1 MADAPRVEIAGS
13 ERTPLPEDRRIG
25 RADPGERVA
34 VTAVLR
40 RRGPLP
46 AISAGPLRP
55 HQLEAAAG
63 ADHADL
69 RRLEDFAHQQGLDV
83 VDANPG
89 RRTVVLSGPVSAL
102 ERAFGTELSLYDLDG
117 KVVRG
122 RSGPLSVPADL
133 GPAVEGVFGLD
144 DRPSARPHVRVLT
157 EDETD
162 GGRVVFAVAPSVSY
176 SPLDLA
182 LLYQYP
188 ALGTGTGQCIAL
200 LEFGGGYSTDDL
212 TGYFQGLGLQTP
224 SIVAVSVYDAHNQ
237 PQGNPRGPDAEVA
250 LDIEVAGAVA
260 PGARIAVYFAPNTE
274 CGFIDAVSTAVH
286 DQVRRPSVVSISWG
300 GPEKSWT
307 AQAIA
312 SIDGVFQDAAA
323 LGVTVLCASGD
334 SGSGDGVGDGLAHAD
349 FPASSPHV
357 TGCGGT
363 RLTTA
368 SNGATDEVVWNNA
381 RGATGGGISDSF
393 DPPDWQAQA
402 HVPPSANP
410 GGRHGGGVPD
420 VSADADPET
429 GYRMLVS
436 GQETVGGGTSAVA
449 PLWAGMVALL
459 NEQLGHPVGFLNPS
473 LYGPVLAAGGL
484 RDITSGTNGA
494 YSAGPGWDACT
505 GLGTPHGTAIL
516 EVLLGRSVTG
526 QAVRRRAPAPAELEW
541 RG

>member
-1 MADAPRVEIAGS
+1 VRRV
-13 ERTPLPEDRRIG
+13 
-25 RADPGERVA
+25 
-34 VTAVLR
+34 
-40 RRGPLP
+40 
-46 AISAGPLRP
+46 
-55 HQLEAAAG
+55 
-63 ADHADL
+63 
-69 RRLEDFAHQQGLDV
+69 EDFAHQSGLDV
-83 VDANPG
+83 VDAHPV

-102 ERAFGTELSLYDLDG
+102 ERAFGTKLSRYDLDG
-117 KVVRG
+117 RVVRG
-122 RSGPLSVPADL
+122 RSGALSLPADL
-133 GPAVEGVFGLD
+133 AGTVEGVFGLD
-144 DRPSARPHVRVLT
+144 DRPSARPHLRLLA
-157 EDETD
+157 DDGPD
-162 GGRVVFAVAPSVSY
+162 GGRVVLARAPGASY

-182 LLYQYP
+182 LLYGFP
-188 ALGTGTGQCIAL
+188 ALGTGAGQCIAL
-200 LEFGGGYSTDDL
+200 VEFGGGYSLDDL
-212 TGYFQGLGLQTP
+212 TGYFRGLGLQTP
-224 SIVAVSVYDAHNQ
+224 SIVAVSVDGAHNQ
-237 PQGNPRGPDAEVA
+237 PEGNPHGPDAEVA

-274 CGFIDAVSTAVH
+274 RGFIDAVSTAVH

-312 SIDGVFQDAAA
+312 SIDAVFQDAAA
-323 LGVTVLCASGD
+323 LGVSVLCASGD
-334 SGSGDGVGDGLAHAD
+334 SGSGDGVNDGLAHAD

-363 RLTTA
+363 RLTSESGGA
-368 SNGATDEVVWNNA
+368 SDEVVWNNA

-402 HVPPSANP
+402 HLPPSANP
-410 GGRHGGGVPD
+410 GGRRGRGVPD

-449 PLWAGMVALL
+449 PLWAGLLALL

-484 RDITSGTNGA
+484 RDITSGSNGA

-505 GLGTPHGTAIL
+505 GLGSPRGTAIL
-516 EVLLGRSVTG
+516 EALLGRSVTG
-526 QAVRRRAPAPAELEW
+526 RPARRPSPAPAELEW

>member
-13 ERTPLPEDRRIG
+13 ERTPLPEDQRVG
-25 RADPGERVA
+25 PADPNERVA
-34 VTAVLR
+34 VTVMLR

-46 AISAGPLRP
+46 ALPAGHLHP

-63 ADHADL
+63 ADPDEL
-69 RRLEDFAHQQGLDV
+69 RKVEDFAHRSGLDV
-83 VDANPG
+83 VDAHPG

-102 ERAFGTELSLYDLDG
+102 EKAFGTELWRYDLG
-117 KVVRG
+117 GQVIRG
-122 RSGPLSVPADL
+122 RSGPLTLPADL
-133 GPAVEGVFGLD
+133 AGAVEGVFGLD
-144 DRPSARPHVRVLT
+144 DRPSTRPHVRLLAEEPHDHGHVVL
-157 EDETD
+157 
-162 GGRVVFAVAPSVSY
+162 AHAPSVSY

-182 LLYQYP
+182 MLYQFP
-188 ALGTGTGQCIAL
+188 ALGTGAGQCIAL

-212 TGYFQGLGLQTP
+212 ASYFHGLGLQAP
-224 SIVAVSVYDAHNQ
+224 AIVAVSVDGAHNQ
-237 PQGNPRGPDAEVA
+237 PEGKAAGPDAEVA

-274 CGFIDAVSTAVH
+274 RGFLDAVSTAVH

-307 AQAIA
+307 AQAITA
-312 SIDGVFQDAAA
+312 IDTVFQDAAA

-334 SGSGDGVGDGLAHAD
+334 AGSGDGVSDGLAHAD

-363 RLTTA
+363 RLSSA
-368 SNGATDEVVWNNA
+368 SGDATDEVVWNNA
-381 RGATGGGISDSF
+381 RGATGGGVSDSF
-393 DPPDWQAQA
+393 GPADWQAHAQ
-402 HVPPSANP
+402 VPPSANP
-410 GGRHGGGVPD
+410 GGRRGRGVPD

-449 PLWAGMVALL
+449 PLWAGLVALL
-459 NEQLGHPVGFLNPS
+459 NEQLGHPIGFLNPS
-473 LYGPVLAAGGL
+473 LYGPVLAAGGF
-484 RDITSGTNGA
+484 RDIIAGSNGA

-505 GLGTPHGTAIL
+505 GLGTPQGTAIL
-516 EVLLGRSVTG
+516 EALLGTTVTG
-526 QAVRRRAPAPAELEW
+526 QPARRRAPAQAELEW
-541 RG
+541 HG